1 MSRSATKPLS
11 KSLQP
16 NGLPRSLERPRP
28 RPFGYIALSLLVAL
42 ACNERPADLREWRV
56 SDHDHTEN
64 PNSGQ
69 VQVDPSASAQA
80 PPGLEDVTIVAW
92 QQNCTRCHGQLGRGD
107 GPQGPMVK
115 ATNLS
120 DPAWQKAATDEQ
132 IGRAI
137 KEGKGAMPAFKL
149 PDSTIDKLVKLV
161 RMMKEEA
168 PTAPDRAGGAAPG
181 ASAAGGAGGVGRGG
195 SGAVKARPSGSVSAP
210 APIPAAGPKPSGAAP

>member
-1 MSRSATKPLS
+1 VSRSATKPLS
-11 KSLQP
+11 ASLHT
-16 NGLPRSLERPRP
+16 NGLPRPRP
-28 RPFGYIALSLLVAL
+28 RATLLGGVALPLLVAL

-56 SDHDHTEN
+56 SDHNHTES

-149 PDSTIDKLVKLV
+149 PDATIGKLVKLV
-161 RMMKEEA
+161 RMMNA
-168 PTAPDRAGGAAPG
+168 DQPGPGGASSAAPS
-181 ASAAGGAGGVGRGG
+181 ASAASSSA
-195 SGAVKARPSGSVSAP
+195 PSASAP
-210 APIPAAGPKPSGAAP
+210 AKPRVSPGVAAPAAAPAPKPSGAAP

>member
-1 MSRSATKPLS
+1 VSRSATKPLS
-11 KSLQP
+11 ASRHP
-16 NGLPRSLERPRP
+16 NDPPRP
-28 RPFGYIALSLLVAL
+28 RYRATLLGCVALPLLVAL

-56 SDHDHTEN
+56 SDHNHTES

-149 PDSTIDKLVKLV
+149 PDATIGKLVKLV
-161 RMMKEEA
+161 RMMNA
-168 PTAPDRAGGAAPG
+168 AHPGPVGASSAAPN
-181 ASAAGGAGGVGRGG
+181 ASAASSA
-195 SGAVKARPSGSVSAP
+195 APSASAAAKLRVSPSVAAP
-210 APIPAAGPKPSGAAP
+210 AATPAPKPSGAGP